1 MIKFRVTSDHIEL
14 YPDGCIVTGVFEEL
28 HLFPSTK
35 KIDDISEGYISSLL
49 HRGALHGKITQT
61 LLLYD
66 VPHLQN
72 RQILL
77 IGCGNKSDFNEN
89 CYKKLIRKIIILC
102 KEMPIVRILLFL
114 SELNIKGYDNYW
126 KIRQTIEIV
135 NDELYVFNKFKNNK
149 ATLNRSLNEIILY
162 IPNENELRFC
172 KKSIRDGLS
181 IVHGIKTAKDLG
193 NMPPNFCTPDY
204 FVNQVNELSNYDNVT
219 INIVDALKMKQ
230 LGMNAY
236 LAVGKGSRYA
246 PTMPIIKYRGHPEGS
261 NVPPIVFIGKG
272 VTFDSGGISIKE
284 SNKMDEMKYD
294 MCGAA
299 TVYAIMC
306 VAIKLNLPLNIIGIL
321 AICEN
326 MISHTSFRPG
336 DILTTLSGKTVEVL
350 NTDAEGRLVL
360 CDALTYAERY
370 KPDVVIDIATLT
382 GACVIAL
389 GHHFSGLMSNDKNLA
404 NELIIAGEQTKDY
417 VWKLPLDE
425 MFQKQLKSTCADMT
439 NVGGQPGGAITA
451 GCFLQQFAY
460 KYRWAHLDIA
470 GTAWIS
476 EHCDKSATGRPV
488 ALLSQYLINRSS
500 REI

>member
-1 MIKFRVTSDHIEL
+1 MIKFSVTSGHLEL
-14 YPDGCIVTGVFEEL
+14 YPDSCIVTGIFEEL
-28 HLFPSTK
+28 NLFPSTK
-35 KIDDISEGYISSLL
+35 KIDDVSKGYISSLL
-49 HRGALHGKITQT
+49 RRGALYGKTAQT

-66 VPHLQN
+66 VPHLHN

-77 IGCGNKSDFNEN
+77 IGCGKKSDFNEN
-89 CYKKLIRKIIILC
+89 CYRKLIRKITILC
-102 KEMPIVRILLFL
+102 KEIPIIKILLFL

-126 KIRQTIEIV
+126 KIRQTMEIV
-135 NDELYVFNKFKNNK
+135 HEELYVFNRFNNNK
-149 ATLNRSLNEIILY
+149 TTLNQSLNEITLH
-162 IPNENELRFC
+162 IPNENELGSC
-172 KKSIRDGLS
+172 KRSIRDGLS
-181 IVHGIKTAKDLG
+181 IVHGIKIAKDLG

-204 FVNQVNELSNYDNVT
+204 FVNQTNELSNCENVT
-219 INIVDALKMKQ
+219 INIINASEMKQ

-236 LAVGKGSRYA
+236 LAVGKGSNYA
-246 PTMPIIKYRGHPEGS
+246 PTMPIIKYKGHPAGS

-272 VTFDSGGISIKE
+272 LTFDSGGISIKE

-299 TVYAIMC
+299 AVYAIMHI
-306 VAIKLNLPLNIIGIL
+306 AIELNLPLNIIGIL
-321 AICEN
+321 AMCEN
-326 MISHTSFRPG
+326 MISNTSFRPG

-360 CDALTYAERY
+360 CDVLTYAERY

-389 GHHFSGLMSNDKNLA
+389 GHHFSGLMSNNKNLA
-404 NELIIAGEQTKDY
+404 NELILAGQQSRDY

-425 MFQKQLKSTCADMT
+425 VFQKQLKSTCADMT
-439 NVGGQPGGAITA
+439 NVGGRPAGAITA

-470 GTAWIS
+470 GTAWVS
-476 EHCDKSATGRPV
+476 DYCDKSATGRPV

-500 REI
+500 HKI